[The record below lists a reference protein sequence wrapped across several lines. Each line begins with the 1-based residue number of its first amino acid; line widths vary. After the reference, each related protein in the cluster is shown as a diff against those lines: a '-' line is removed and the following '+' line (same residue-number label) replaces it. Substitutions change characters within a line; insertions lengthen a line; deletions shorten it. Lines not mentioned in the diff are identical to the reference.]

1 MTFRAARKAARDF
14 ARRGHNDGATG
25 GAVGGVL
32 GILAGAYLV
41 KRVLEARANRLAG
54 RVVLV
59 TGGSRG
65 LGLLLAREFAQRGC
79 KVAICARDAEELE
92 RARLGLERRGHEVYA
107 APCDV
112 TDPVAVEHLIGG
124 VLERYGRLDV
134 LVNNAGIIQVGPL
147 DSMSLEDFHRA
158 MDVNFWG
165 TVHATLAAL
174 DALRGQPGGRVV
186 NICSIGGKVAV
197 PHLLPYDCAKSAV
210 MGFSDGLRAELARDG
225 ISVTTVIPG
234 LMRTGSSAS
243 AQFKG
248 DQPAVEY
255 QWFSGMSRSHATT
268 VDGRTA
274 ARAIVDAAQRR
285 APEIILGWQAR
296 MLAAARALVPST
308 LSRALATANR
318 YLPRGRGTPDGGQT
332 GRRLALAANR
342 DRWH

>member
-1 MTFRAARKAARDF
+1 
-14 ARRGHNDGATG
+14 
-25 GAVGGVL
+25 VGGVL

-41 KRVLEARANRLAG
+41 TRLIEARANRMNG

-65 LGLLLAREFAQRGC
+65 LGLLLAREFGRRGC
-79 KVAICARDAEELE
+79 KIAICARDAEELE

-107 APCDV
+107 ASCDV
-112 TDPVAVEHLIGG
+112 GDPIAVEHLIGG
-124 VLERYGRLDV
+124 VLERFGRLDI

-174 DALRGQPGGRVV
+174 DALRNQPGGRVV

-210 MGFSDGLRAELARDG
+210 IGFSDGLRAELAKDA

-248 DQPAVEY
+248 DEPSVEY
-255 QWFSGMSRSHATT
+255 RWFRGVSQSHATT
-268 VDGRTA
+268 LDGRLA
-274 ARAIVDAAQRR
+274 ARVIADAAQRR
-285 APEIILGWQAR
+285 QPEIIVGWQAR
-296 MLAAARALVPST
+296 LLATVQAMMPST
-308 LSRALATANR
+308 LSRVLATANR
-318 YLPRGRGTPDGGQT
+318 YLPRGRGTADGQT